1 MFRVEFYSN
10 RGTIEK
16 PDWHW
21 IEGHA
26 VVEYDEDKPRY
37 IITSFRD
44 YTNEVQEERMN
55 EEIASKYQ
63 NMFEYGLIAMSFYD
77 KDGKLIDVNRRMA
90 DLCEFDKDGEEFFRQ
105 MNLFE
110 VPLVKGQYHKGEKE
124 NFHVC
129 QRMFYPEIGI
139 YKYIEI
145 KVRPTFDEN
154 GEMQFY
160 VVTARDMTAERH
172 LYLEQHRHDTE
183 IRKATENIKTYE
195 EQLGYLLMNSN
206 MFVWSRIL
214 L

>member
-1 MFRVEFYSN
+1 
-10 RGTIEK
+10 
-16 PDWHW
+16 
-21 IEGHA
+21 
-26 VVEYDEDKPRY
+26 
-37 IITSFRD
+37 
-44 YTNEVQEERMN
+44 
-55 EEIASKYQ
+55 
-63 NMFEYGLIAMSFYD
+63 
-77 KDGKLIDVNRRMA
+77 MA

-110 VPLVKGQYHKGEKE
+110 VPLVKGLYHKGDKE

-183 IRKATENIKTYE
+183 IRKATEDIKTYE
-195 EQLGYLLMNSN
+195 NQLGYLLMNSN
-206 MFVWSRIL
+206 MFVWSFYTNEGIIHNHRGILCWCYRRISRIRYPRGI
-214 L
+214 